1 MGGYPAE
8 GGGVG
13 LNASSGARGHGGDV
27 RGRVI
32 TITSETRD
40 APTSDWIMVG
50 LLVAAI
56 AYLASW
62 LDWPWIFD
70 IFDPA
75 FNPLLILMG
84 LLALATVR
92 FASRLGVAAIR
103 FRRQGVSM
111 LEIEGGL
118 PLRIGSQL
126 SARFK
131 FTHPIVPRGEYRI
144 TLACYDVHI
153 PAHKDEHGES
163 SSRRR
168 EYLNWNEQQRIPQS
182 VSASG
187 GLPIEFKLPTSV
199 GPRPTGRRKV
209 EQRESILRKFALL
222 LPGYRRAFGVGAP
235 PTERAW
241 RLTVTVPTRGIN
253 FRAVFLI
260 PVHEG

>member
-1 MGGYPAE
+1 MGRYPAE
-8 GGGVG
+8 SGGAG
-13 LNASSGARGHGGDV
+13 LNSSSGARGRGGDV
-27 RGRVI
+27 GGRVT
-32 TITSETRD
+32 TISSETRD
-40 APTSDWIMVG
+40 APTSDWIMAG

-56 AYLASW
+56 AYLGSL
-62 LDWPWIFD
+62 LDWPWVFD

-75 FNPLLILMG
+75 FNPFLILMG
-84 LLALATVR
+84 LLALATAR
-92 FASRLGVAAIR
+92 FVARLGAAAMR
-103 FRRQGVSM
+103 FRQQGVSL
-111 LEIEGGL
+111 LEIDGGL

-126 SARFK
+126 SGRLKLAR
-131 FTHPIVPRGEYRI
+131 PIALRGDYRV
-144 TLACYDVHI
+144 TLACYDVHV

-168 EYLNWNEQQRIPQS
+168 EYLNWSEQQRIPQS

-187 GLPIEFKLPTSV
+187 GLPIEFKLPASV

-209 EQRESILRKFALL
+209 EQHESILRKFALL

-241 RLTVTVPTRGIN
+241 RLTVTVPTHGIN